1 MSNYDLLVQA
11 AKATNRDSSEIGRLF
26 TICTQ
31 VEGMRLK
38 HIDFMNPNKA
48 ADLRYSSSKDHCSS
62 AA

>member
-1 MSNYDLLVQA
+1 MKNYDLLVKA
-11 AKATNRDSSEIGRLF
+11 CKATKRDSSEIARLF

-31 VEGMRLK
+31 LEGMRLK

-62 AA
+62 GA